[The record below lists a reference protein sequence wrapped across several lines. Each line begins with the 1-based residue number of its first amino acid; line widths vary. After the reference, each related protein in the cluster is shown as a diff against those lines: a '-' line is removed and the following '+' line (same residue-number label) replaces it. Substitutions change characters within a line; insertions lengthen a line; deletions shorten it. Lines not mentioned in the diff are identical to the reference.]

1 MASLTDYIIFS
12 GVYPGC
18 NSDSSESEY
27 SNSLTSV
34 SISEHN
40 EVAVS
45 NQVIGN
51 YCDVGTDFFNDVLN
65 N

>member
-12 GVYPGC
+12 SIYPGC
-18 NSDSSESEY
+18 DLDDSGFEY

-40 EVAVS
+40 EVTVS
-45 NQVIGN
+45 NQVAYN